1 MFSGFSKWHG
11 KQLLETAIKQLE
23 LSRREKKRGANMNVR
38 NWVSNLG
45 FLS

>member
-23 LSRREKKRGANMNVR
+23 LSRREKKEG
-38 NWVSNLG
+38 SKQEC
-45 FLS
+45 